1 MDGGNFTAV
10 IEILNLVALALDT
23 FDAYKPT
30 HKLLCRTPIFNF
42 SVFYVHLDNQGMLK
56 LILKPCKY
64 FARPELM

>member
-42 SVFYVHLDNQGMLK
+42 SVFYVHLDN
-56 LILKPCKY
+56 
-64 FARPELM
+64 